1 MSKKEDKAQ
10 NKTPETANSGIPRE
24 AAEYQPD
31 ALELKNA
38 RLPLMIRL
46 CVYLPFLALVVAIAW
61 SIWAKVD
68 VVVQGNGKLVTDDP
82 TVMMKPLERSVI
94 KQIHVRIGDIVKKGQ
109 TLITFD
115 PTINN
120 AEAERLKN
128 EMDALFA
135 ELARLRAEFHNQP
148 YNGGSTR
155 FEQWQKAIYDQRQ
168 EYYRERMNYFTEASS
183 QIAASTKSKTD
194 TLAKQQERLKE
205 FQKLEDMYKK
215 LEEQNA
221 ASFREVT
228 EISISRMEMEA
239 NVDQLRNDLL
249 ELQHRKGTL
258 NAERNSFVQEWRNQ
272 ISQDMVRVDR
282 TLTSQQK
289 EYDKVKQ
296 LIEYVCLTAPCDA
309 IVHEIAAFSP
319 GSAVREA
326 ETLISLVPLD
336 VDVEL
341 ESEIRPQDIGK
352 VKVGSEVRIKLS
364 AYPYQK
370 YGTLSGVVRN
380 ISENTLQKNEG
391 AASVTYY
398 RARISISGEL
408 KGVKGGYRLIPGMEA
423 QGEIKCSERRVI
435 EYVLYPLIK
444 ALDETAR
451 EP

>member
-1 MSKKEDKAQ
+1 MSKNNTEAKKEEKNIPQ
-10 NKTPETANSGIPRE
+10 NV
-24 AAEYQPD
+24 AEYQPD

-38 RLPLMIRL
+38 RLPLVIRL
-46 CVYLPFLALVVAIAW
+46 CVFLPFVVLAAAIAW

-68 VVVQGNGKLVTDDP
+68 VVVQGNGKIVTDEP

-94 KQIHVRIGDIVKKGQ
+94 KQIHVSMGDVVKKGQ
-109 TLITFD
+109 TLISFD

-120 AEAERLKN
+120 AEADRLNN
-128 EMDALFA
+128 EMEALQA
-135 ELARLRAEFHNQP
+135 ELNRLRAEFQDTP
-148 YNGGSTR
+148 YTGGSSR
-155 FEQWQKAIYDQRQ
+155 FEKWQKAIYDQRQ
-168 EYYRERMNYFTEASS
+168 SFYKEKMTYYAEALS

-194 TLAKQQERLKE
+194 TLAKQQERLTE
-205 FQKLEDMYKK
+205 FQKLENMYKRM
-215 LEEQNA
+215 EEQDV

-239 NVDQLRNDLL
+239 NVDLLKNDLL

-258 NAERNSFVQEWRNQ
+258 NAEKNSFIQEWRNR
-272 ISQDMVRVDR
+272 ISEDMVNVDR
-282 TLTSQQK
+282 NLTSLQK
-289 EYDKVKQ
+289 EYEKVKQ
-296 LIEYVCLTAPCDA
+296 LIEYVVLTAPCDA

-326 ETLISLVPLD
+326 ETLISLVPLNGA
-336 VDVEL
+336 VEL

-370 YGTLSGVVRN
+370 YGTLTGKVLN

-391 AASVTYY
+391 PASISYY
-398 RARISISGEL
+398 RARISIEGKL
-408 KGVKGGYRLIPGMEA
+408 KGIEDYRLIPGMEA
-423 QGEIKCSERRVI
+423 QGEIKCDNRRVI